1 MMSQNKYKVAIIPA
15 AGFGTRFS
23 PDTPKQL
30 FKLNDVSIIEKTI
43 SAFELCDQIDEII
56 IPANEAVREQVN
68 LSKHN
73 RKKIMLI
80 PGGDT
85 RAESVYQ
92 ALKEVTDGE
101 ALVIVHD
108 AVRPF
113 ISTAEIAKLIDEYE
127 KRNADILVFGIPV
140 YESLKLIDSETLK
153 IKKSVDRNE
162 YYLAQTPQI
171 ASAKIL
177 SEAYAQSLSDNF
189 FPSDE
194 CEAVE
199 RYGGRGEFVPG
210 SRKNIKIT
218 VPEDLAAD
226 KEELIGNGFDSHRF
240 CEGDGL
246 LIGGFKV
253 PYKFSFEAHSD
264 GDIVLHALIDSMLG
278 ALNLGDI
285 GTNFPSTEEWRDASG
300 KKLFSIAYEKVRKEG
315 YKLLQFDVIV
325 IAEQPKMSGYR
336 EEILRS
342 LSEITSV
349 SEKNIGFKAKTAENM
364 GFIGNNEGAAAMVIS
379 RLSR

>member
-1 MMSQNKYKVAIIPA
+1 MMSQNKHKVAIIPA

-23 PDTPKQL
+23 SDTPKQL

-43 SAFELCDQIDEII
+43 SAFEFCDQIDEII

-68 LSKHN
+68 LSKYN
-73 RKKIMLI
+73 SKKIKLI
-80 PGGDT
+80 SGGDT

-92 ALKEVTDGE
+92 ALKEVVDEE

-113 ISTAEIAKLIDEYE
+113 ISTSEIAKLIDEYE

-140 YESLKLIDSETLK
+140 YESLKLIDSETLE
-153 IKKSVDRNE
+153 IKKNVDRNE

-171 ASAKIL
+171 TSAKIL
-177 SEAYAQSLSDNF
+177 SEAYDQSLSDNF

-199 RYGGRGEFVPG
+199 RYGGRGEFVLG

-218 VPEDLAAD
+218 VPEDLAVD

-246 LIGGFKV
+246 LIGGFQ
-253 PYKFSFEAHSD
+253 
-264 GDIVLHALIDSMLG
+264 G
-278 ALNLGDI
+278 
-285 GTNFPSTEEWRDASG
+285 
-300 KKLFSIAYEKVRKEG
+300 
-315 YKLLQFDVIV
+315 
-325 IAEQPKMSGYR
+325 
-336 EEILRS
+336 
-342 LSEITSV
+342 SV
-349 SEKNIGFKAKTAENM
+349 
-364 GFIGNNEGAAAMVIS
+364 
-379 RLSR
+379 